1 MIKCPKCGK
10 EYRDDAVFCTDCG
23 IRLHEQY
30 TAPNTDAGA
39 DSDQHTYTAPTGE
52 AYHNSAP
59 SAPGAPSDGR
69 VLSMWDYFLMELVTK
84 VPILRIVM
92 YCVWGFSADTNEN
105 RKNWSRA
112 QLIWAGCRHSIYRG
126 RHCAGCPSC
135 GHYHCYL
142 QPYLRLYA
150 FLSRQAFLH
159 RK

>member
-39 DSDQHTYTAPTGE
+39 DSDQHTCTAPTGE
-52 AYHNSAP
+52 AYHKSAP

-69 VLSMWDYFLMELVTK
+69 VLSMGLFPHGAGNKGTH
-84 VPILRIVM
+84 IVHS
-92 YCVWGFSADTNEN
+92 YVLCVGFSADTNEN
-105 RKNWSRA
+105 RKKLVPGPA
-112 QLIWAGCRHSIYRG
+112 HLAGCRHSIYRG

-135 GHYHCYL
+135 GHYHGYL

>member
-39 DSDQHTYTAPTGE
+39 DSDQHTYTAPTG
-52 AYHNSAP
+52 
-59 SAPGAPSDGR
+59 R

-112 QLIWAGCRHSIYRG
+112 QLIWLAVGIVFTVAGIALAALL
-126 RHCAGCPSC
+126 AGTTT
-135 GHYHCYL
+135 
-142 QPYLRLYA
+142 A
-150 FLSRQAFLH
+150 IFSRISDYMHF
-159 RK
+159 

>member
-39 DSDQHTYTAPTGE
+39 DSDQHTYT
-52 AYHNSAP
+52 
-59 SAPGAPSDGR
+59 APGAPSDGR

-112 QLIWAGCRHSIYRG
+112 QLIWLAVGIVFTVAGIALAALL
-126 RHCAGCPSC
+126 AGTTTAIFSRISDYM
-135 GHYHCYL
+135 HY
-142 QPYLRLYA
+142 
-150 FLSRQAFLH
+150 
-159 RK
+159 

>member
-30 TAPNTDAGA
+30 TSPNTDAGA
-39 DSDQHTYTAPTGE
+39 DSDQHTCTAPTGE
-52 AYHNSAP
+52 AYHKSAP
-59 SAPGAPSDGR
+59 TAPGAPSDGR

-105 RKNWSRA
+105 RKNWSRSR
-112 QLIWAGCRHSIYRG
+112 LIWAAIGLVLSILG
-126 RHCAGCPSC
+126 IAAAVVFGGLAATVFESITSS
-135 GHYHCYL
+135 
-142 QPYLRLYA
+142 
-150 FLSRQAFLH
+150 F
-159 RK
+159 